1 MDFKIPLLLVTLS
14 YACVVFI
21 MTSSTDASPLTDAL
35 EQEVAEELG
44 LYKPRPD
51 RRQDRL
57 LASLQNSPKSQD
69 YGFGMG
75 FGKRSAV
82 AAATSLD
89 KRVTWRNTRKRL
101 VELVAKNN

>member
-14 YACVVFI
+14 YACVIF
-21 MTSSTDASPLTDAL
+21 MTSSTDGIPLGDVF

-57 LASLQNSPKSQD
+57 LASLQNSGKSLD

-75 FGKRSAV
+75 FGKRSP
-82 AAATSLD
+82 SLD
-89 KRVTWRNTRKRL
+89 RRATWRNTRQRL
-101 VELVAKNN
+101 VELSGNN